1 MLARTDRR
9 FARRRG
15 AILLVTL
22 TLLALFSVVALSFAL
37 YAESHALGSR
47 TRREA
52 VATEDGPPPVD
63 LYASAALGQMLY
75 GEPSASYGLGN
86 NLLKTIRGH
95 EDSTMVYGD
104 NPNGGNTIPY
114 NGVGQFSDPLVLP
127 TATGGTVALDRRDV
141 INYALQF
148 PRLAN
153 GNFVAT
159 ANHVVDPSHSGFR
172 TAAQLVTSPGDAV
185 TFPTKAYVA
194 RNAPYTYPD
203 RLNVKVAMQ
212 DPNTGRILVP
222 SFHRPSLFG
231 SLDRTNQNWRDDA
244 STVSANFNAAGR
256 YKILRPRPWD
266 HRLPG
271 ETEDLSQF
279 PFPPANPDG
288 TITGDVQNIAQ
299 TDGRQQ
305 NDSVWVDMGLPPMQ
319 WRGRWIQP
327 LVAATILPL
336 DGRVNVNV
344 AATLNGGSTNGFG
357 PWEIGLRQITGDANT
372 MVSTRTG
379 GSNPSPRGTN
389 LAAFPFPAVAQNYAK
404 VNWDATNAT
413 ATMNLPTANTVA
425 FNATPVSDPTYPAA
439 GYDDAVESTGTVPQ
453 MFSPYSWNAFTSPG
467 KLFPHTD
474 LRRSVVRYAGK
485 PNDYLAPYFGPT
497 APTSLTGT
505 GPGNP
510 SAFRRTLLTT
520 ASNSLARMQL
530 QPNYRDYLTTPTL
543 TPGARTLSLAGN
555 TIVVNGM
562 LNDDRQLLFPFAT
575 QPNGVPGT
583 WATDYPQGTAAD
595 PNIRSYRNAIAQL
608 GPLNLNRPLV
618 DYRVDTTLSLAD
630 PANAGAPML
639 VQGQAAMADRNTF
652 AREIFARLILATGAK
667 AVVVNAST
675 IVLPDPANGNQL
687 TYGGASYPVTAQEY
701 DVLRHLAQIAANIV
715 DQRDNDDIATPF
727 VWNPQVPATPLD
739 PANFAPPELPNRVV
753 FGVEKPR
760 LILNEAYS
768 ELSNEVNARG
778 MNMPG
783 ANFEVRFWVELINTT
798 NNDVANSPL
807 AGIPTSMEPTAV
819 PGNIPF
825 NYGMPAST
833 YNFGGPAPAPYRLQ
847 VFRNGTAAVTDLTNP
862 TNITGDVSGTPE
874 IDIDSATF
882 NHPSQQRLR
891 WSIEPNNGQSQATNA
906 AARNGIAVLGP
917 SLTADP
923 SGTEYVPTNNSMLE
937 GNGGGSARMYYT
949 RPPTDQMGLTNL
961 LNQLE
966 NQTIVL
972 RRLANPYLPQG
983 PTNPYI
989 TVDYITHVHSED
1001 AVRVVQGNMGGMGMG
1016 AIRGRGPGGMGP
1028 PGQGMNFLQIQDR
1041 ESIGRIQPYMAA
1053 EGPQQNV
1060 PGKGQRVSA
1069 NMAQSCVVLQNPQPA
1084 PMNEPKVTLFRHNSQ
1099 QAAITGTDQT
1109 IRLPFEW
1116 LPQFDRPFVNQVE
1129 LLHVAASR
1137 AHTLTHQ
1144 FATIGATP
1152 TANSHVVPWG
1162 SDPLYRGLEL
1172 LNTRPWGYGIPAEG
1186 RVPGKININMIWD
1199 QSVLNALLDQ
1209 SAGNANASNHFQSG
1223 DVDSFWRALQGITD
1237 DTTDMMNYRAFS
1249 RTKNGLNVGPTVDEV
1264 GLTYTD
1270 SGGVVRGADRPF
1282 KPFGTA
1288 SFTAGG
1294 LLPSGSG
1301 LADTL
1306 FRNTTDP
1313 MGLPTGV
1320 PAIFTAGSH
1329 PYQRAEMLRKM
1340 FNSVTTTS
1348 DTYLVVMTVGFF
1360 EVRNTPPFSTTNP
1373 LVLGKEVHNQSAGD
1387 LRGKFVAILDRSM
1400 MATDIAG
1407 THIDGYYQT
1416 TLSEAPYQVGGA
1428 GPYYC
1433 RFAAQGVNG
1442 TTIQMVYEGRI
1453 VNVPIGGTIIV
1464 GTGANAEQFVVGT
1477 PPMTGLQ
1484 NPDGSIAPTFNPATG
1499 LATVILTAAP
1509 TRLHH
1514 AGDSVSNGIHQN
1526 PGAQPNFDVNSSR
1539 YKGVVPYFERVEIGK

>member
-75 GEPSASYGLGN
+75 GEPSASYGIGN

-114 NGVGQFSDPLVLP
+114 NGVGQFSDALTLP

-153 GNFVAT
+153 GNFVAA

-172 TAAQLVTSPGDAV
+172 TAAQLVNSPGDAV

-194 RNAPYTYPD
+194 RNAPYTYVD

-231 SLDRTNQNWRDDA
+231 SLDRTNGNWRDDA

-344 AATLNGGSTNGFG
+344 AGNASGGSTNGFG
-357 PWEIGLRQITGDANT
+357 PWEIGLSKITTDAT
-372 MVSTRTG
+372 AMVNSRTG
-379 GSNPSPRGTN
+379 GSTPSPRGTN
-389 LAAFPFPAVAQNYAK
+389 VSVLPFASSVTQSYAA
-404 VNWDATNAT
+404 VNWDG
-413 ATMNLPTANTVA
+413 NTVA
-425 FNATPVSDPTYPAA
+425 TPMTFPAGNQSDPTYPAGFDSA
-439 GYDDAVESTGTVPQ
+439 TASNTEASSHPGL
-453 MFSPYSWNAFTSPG
+453 FLPYTWNAFSNPG

-474 LRRSVVRYAGK
+474 LRRSAVKYAGK
-485 PNDYLAPYFGPT
+485 PNDYLAPYFGAT
-497 APTSLTGT
+497 APGTLTGT
-505 GPGNP
+505 GPGNQ
-510 SAFRRTLLTT
+510 SALRRTILTT
-520 ASNSLARMQL
+520 ASNSLHRPQL
-530 QPNYRDYLTTPTL
+530 MPMFADSAAANLAYDSTTGQLVATAQTL
-543 TPGARTLSLAGN
+543 TNPVVVGTGGSDFGGA
-555 TIVVNGM
+555 
-562 LNDDRQLLFPFAT
+562 LN
-575 QPNGVPGT
+575 V
-583 WATDYPQGTAAD
+583 
-595 PNIRSYRNAIAQL
+595 RNALANL
-608 GPLNLNRPLV
+608 GPVNLNRPLA
-618 DYRVDTTLSLAD
+618 DYRAAANPTNPLSPTNLT
-630 PANAGAPML
+630 NF
-639 VQGQAAMADRNTF
+639 QAATNDRQTL
-652 AREIFARLILATGAK
+652 ARDIFVRLIVATGAK
-667 AVVVNAST
+667 AIVNPTAGT
-675 IVLPDPANGNQL
+675 VVLPRIVASAPNYDLLAPGDTLPAQ
-687 TYGGASYPVTAQEY
+687 Y
-701 DVLRHLAQIAANIV
+701 DALRYLAQLAANIV
-715 DQRDNDDIATPF
+715 DTIDNDDIATQF
-727 VWNPQVPATPLD
+727 VWNPTVPGSL
-739 PANFAPPELPNRVV
+739 FAPDTGYSDMTALFGMGSTDQTARDAYLRDRVV
-753 FGVEKPR
+753 IGVEKPR
-760 LILNEAYS
+760 VVINEVYS
-768 ELSNEVNARG
+768 EVTNAPSDSSNMDAMED
-778 MNMPG
+778 
-783 ANFEVRFWVELINTT
+783 FHVRFWIELINT
-798 NNDVANSPL
+798 ANTGGDATAPLGDGSVSLTYAGSSPYK
-807 AGIPTSMEPTAV
+807 V
-819 PGNIPF
+819 
-825 NYGMPAST
+825 
-833 YNFGGPAPAPYRLQ
+833 Q
-847 VFRNGTAAVTDLTNP
+847 VFRDAGQVRNTLYNPANPGAVS
-862 TNITGDVSGTPE
+862 NITGRISGVGDQK
-874 IDIDSATF
+874 IDASLPTTVAYT
-882 NHPSQQRLR
+882 
-891 WSIEPNNGQSQATNA
+891 IEPNNGNSGAGTTTGF
-906 AARNGIAVLGP
+906 RVLGP
-917 SLTADP
+917 DLMGTMGTSATEFLPNTAAP
-923 SGTEYVPTNNSMLE
+923 PYQTAFIGTT
-937 GNGGGSARMYYT
+937 NGGSPPPVGMMSSTLAYAET
-949 RPPTDQMGLTNL
+949 RRRQSDIAGMTMNRLTDQAV
-961 LNQLE
+961 
-966 NQTIVL
+966 VL
-972 RRLANPYLPQG
+972 RRLANPYLAANDPLESSYNMML
-983 PTNPYI
+983 PPNPYV
-989 TVDYITHVHSED
+989 TVDVFTDVTSRD
-1001 AVRVVQGNMGGMGMG
+1001 
-1016 AIRGRGPGGMGP
+1016 AIRIGERDTIPGSGMRPMGEPAPANTRSSKGRMAPHYAYRLPLTGGADTTNFVQAQTMPDATSAPGGQLISFFNHNNQRTG
-1028 PGQGMNFLQIQDR
+1028 G
-1041 ESIGRIQPYMAA
+1041 AA
-1053 EGPQQNV
+1053 
-1060 PGKGQRVSA
+1060 
-1069 NMAQSCVVLQNPQPA
+1069 PA
-1084 PMNEPKVTLFRHNSQ
+1084 
-1099 QAAITGTDQT
+1099 I
-1109 IRLPFEW
+1109 EW
-1116 LPQFDRPFVNQVE
+1116 LAHFDRPLVNQTE
-1129 LLHVAASR
+1129 LQMVAAVKP
-1137 AHTLTHQ
+1137 HELTYR
-1144 FATIGATP
+1144 FTTGTAAAP
-1152 TANSHVVPWG
+1152 TAHQHVISLG
-1162 SDPLYRGLEL
+1162 SATVPLYRALEAL
-1172 LNTRPWGYGIPAEG
+1172 AVKPWGYGIPAEG
-1186 RVPGKININMIWD
+1186 RVPGKININMIWNR
-1199 QSVLNALLDQ
+1199 SVFEALLDQ
-1209 SAGNANASNHFQSG
+1209 NGSNTFTPTDVTDHLYYNQTTPTDSLLFGSG
-1223 DVDSFWRALQGITD
+1223 THA
-1237 DTTDMMNYRAFS
+1237 
-1249 RTKNGLNVGPTVDEV
+1249 RTKDITNFAPGNTIDETGLA
-1264 GLTYTD
+1264 TD
-1270 SGGVVRGADRPF
+1270 DRPF
-1282 KPFGTA
+1282 KSFGTA
-1288 SFTAGG
+1288 AFSPGG
-1294 LLPSGSG
+1294 LVPAGSG
-1301 LADTL
+1301 LPFTL
-1306 FRNTTDP
+1306 LRD
-1313 MGLPTGV
+1313 GPTAGT
-1320 PAIFTAGSH
+1320 PAIFTTAGTN

-1373 LVLGKEVHNQSAGD
+1373 LVLGKEVHDQSAGD

-1407 THIDGYYQT
+1407 QHIDGYYQT
-1416 TLSEAPYQVGGA
+1416 TLSEAPYQVGGV

-1433 RFAAQGVNG
+1433 RFSAQGVNG